1 MDICVDSGLGLLY
14 KAPKDILIHDF
25 WYHMHAF
32 LGGVYLGLE
41 LLGQEVCFSS
51 NRFHRT
57 LPPATYSS
65 FSCITTLPVLGII
78 IESF

>member
-14 KAPKDILIHDF
+14 KAPKDILLHDF

-41 LLGQEVCFSS
+41 LLG
-51 NRFHRT
+51 R
-57 LPPATYSS
+57 
-65 FSCITTLPVLGII
+65 
-78 IESF
+78 